1 MMSRRRCRRRESLS
15 PGAHFANGARRQR
28 HDALSGQD
36 DEDDDE
42 LVVQPVVVHEAAMT
56 CDRVSSL

>member
-1 MMSRRRCRRRESLS
+1 MREEDESPP
-15 PGAHFANGARRQR
+15 PGAHSVNGARRQS
-28 HDALSGQD
+28 HVELSGQD

-56 CDRVSSL
+56 CDSVSSL